1 MRLEKLLSEIGF
13 FPKILKE
20 NIKVFRKGK
29 IKDTLKNNSVARIDI
44 NPLSDFILTISHD
57 NFSPKKLILDNITR
71 L

>member
-1 MRLEKLLSEIGF
+1 MRLEKILSEIGF

-29 IKDTLKNNSVARIDI
+29 IKDTLTNNRVARIDI

-57 NFSPKKLILDNITR
+57 NFSPKKLILDNMTR